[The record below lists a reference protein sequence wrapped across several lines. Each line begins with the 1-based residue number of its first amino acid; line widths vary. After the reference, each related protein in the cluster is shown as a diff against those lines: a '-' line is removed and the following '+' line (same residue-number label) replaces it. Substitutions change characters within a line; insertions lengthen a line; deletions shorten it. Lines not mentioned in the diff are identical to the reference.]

1 MKNNVVNIIKTMM
14 REIEA
19 MDDKLFVYAHCEKN
33 WVEVS
38 VSDFEF
44 YMHDEGFKTCCKKW
58 HKVFD
63 KMKLKVVYVCGWVS
77 TEKKLLALANE
88 NNLIIT

>member
-1 MKNNVVNIIKTMM
+1 M

-38 VSDFEF
+38 VSDFEWRR
-44 YMHDEGFKTCCKKW
+44 GRCQ
-58 HKVFD
+58 
-63 KMKLKVVYVCGWVS
+63 CGHS
-77 TEKKLLALANE
+77 SGNDHPK
-88 NNLIIT
+88 